1 MSTLVIAEKPSVA
14 QAIAKVIGAYK
25 RQDGYLE
32 GNGYLVSWCFGH
44 LAEYVM
50 PDFYDSRYQYW
61 RFEDLPIIPD
71 KWELS
76 VAREKEKQ
84 FRILAGLMN
93 PEKTGEGEFLVPVEC
108 VVNACDAGREGE
120 LIFKHAYELSGCG
133 LPVKRLWINSLEDNV
148 IAEGFANLKDGS
160 EYAGLLSAAV
170 CRAQAD
176 WLVGINATRAFT
188 TLYHKK
194 LAVGRVQTPTLA
206 MVVERQKKIDNFQK
220 ETYFQVR
227 LEAEGI
233 SAISGKVIDEADCD
247 ALVSECQGKMM
258 EVTKVERV
266 TEKSSPPALYD
277 LTTLQREANRF
288 YGYTAQETLSI
299 MQELYEERLVTYP
312 RTDSQY
318 ITPDMEGTVLDLL
331 DAVPD
336 ELLFLSGP
344 LVGKNISRIVNAEKV
359 SDHHAILPTR
369 EAFAHSGSLDGMK
382 KDIFNLIVQRL
393 VQAVSGDCVLRK
405 TIVNVR
411 CAGHGFTAKGKE
423 IIEPGYTAVEEAF
436 LATMKGKDNC
446 CAEAGNPSATDENEA
461 DGAVFTDDAGKV
473 PEADFS
479 GLKEGMEIKN
489 VLAVKCRRYTSPP
502 HPYTE
507 DTLLSAMETAGK
519 KEFDRETE
527 KKGLGT
533 PATRASMIE
542 KLVSSG
548 YAVRKGKQI
557 LPTKEGAELIEV
569 MPDSLKSA
577 SLTAEWENRLLEIE
591 RGKAGPEE
599 FMCGIT
605 GLLSKMLA
613 DCEKIPED
621 ELRRFDTREV
631 IGRCPL
637 CGRPVYEGNRNFHC
651 ADQSCKFA
659 IWKESNYLSNMKKT
673 ITKSIA
679 QDFLSKGRTHA
690 DDFYSAKSGK
700 NFVADLVMQIEDGR
714 VRYSMEFPPRK
725 PSRVSAGKKHGAK
738 TGDEKRGAK
747 TGDEKR
753 GGSNRSRPITQK

>member
-1 MSTLVIAEKPSVA
+1 M
-14 QAIAKVIGAYK
+14 IGAYK

-32 GNGYLVSWCFGH
+32 GNGYLVSWCFEH

-61 RFEDLPIIPD
+61 RFEDLPIIPE

-76 VAREKEKQ
+76 VARDKEKQ

-93 PEKTGEGEFLVPVEC
+93 PEEAGEGEFLVPVEY

-120 LIFKHAYELSGCG
+120 LIFKHAYDLSGCG
-133 LPVKRLWINSLEDNV
+133 LPVKRLWINSLEDNA
-148 IAEGFANLKDGS
+148 IAEGFANLRDGS
-160 EYAGLLSAAV
+160 EYNGLLAAAV
-170 CRAQAD
+170 CRAKAD

-220 ETYFQVR
+220 ETYFQVK

-233 SAISGKVIDEADCD
+233 SAISGKIMGETDCD
-247 ALVSECQGKMM
+247 ALISACQGETM
-258 EVTKVERV
+258 EVTKVEQV

-288 YGYTAQETLSI
+288 YGYTAQETLSA

-318 ITPDMEGTVLDLL
+318 ITPDMEDTVLDLL
-331 DAVPD
+331 DAAPD

-369 EAFAHSGSLDGMK
+369 EALAHSGSLSGMK

-393 VQAVSGDCVLRK
+393 VQAVSSDCVFRK

-411 CAGHGFTAKGKE
+411 CAGHDFTAKGKE

-436 LATMKGKDNC
+436 LATVKGKGGLVGNAD
-446 CAEAGNPSATDENEA
+446 AGNLSGADENEEDG
-461 DGAVFTDDAGKV
+461 DGADRADDAGKA
-473 PEADFS
+473 PGADFL

-489 VLAVKCRRYTSPP
+489 ALAVKCRRYTSPP
-502 HPYTE
+502 RLYTE

-557 LPTKEGAELIEV
+557 LPTKEGIELIEV
-569 MPDSLKSA
+569 MPDGLKSA
-577 SLTAEWENRLLEIE
+577 SLTAKWENRLLEIE
-591 RGKAGPEE
+591 RGKADPEE
-599 FMCGIT
+599 FMLGIT
-605 GLLSKMLA
+605 GFLSKMLA
-613 DCEKIPED
+613 DCEKITED

-659 IWKESNYLSNMKKT
+659 IWKESNYLSNMKKA
-673 ITKSIA
+673 ITKSMA
-679 QDFLSKGRTHA
+679 QDFLSKGRTYA
-690 DDFYSAKSGK
+690 EDFYSAKSGK
-700 NFVADLVMQIEDGR
+700 NFAADLVMRVEDGR

-725 PSRVSAGKKHGAK
+725 PSRVSVGKKHG
-738 TGDEKRGAK
+738 TK

>member
-1 MSTLVIAEKPSVA
+1 MGTLVIAEKPSVA
-14 QAIAKVIGAYK
+14 QALAKVIGAYK

-61 RFEDLPIIPD
+61 RFEDLPIIPE

-76 VAREKEKQ
+76 VARDKEKQ
-84 FRILAGLMN
+84 FRILAKLMN
-93 PEKTGEGEFLVPVEC
+93 PEKAGDGEILPPVEC

-120 LIFKHAYELSGCG
+120 LIFRHAYDLSGSS
-133 LPVKRLWINSLEDNV
+133 LPVKRLWIHSLEESA
-148 IAEGFANLKDGS
+148 ITEGFANLRDGS
-160 EYAGLLSAAV
+160 EYAGLLSAAI

-227 LEAEGI
+227 LEGEGI
-233 SAISGKVIDEADCD
+233 VAISEKFMDEADCD
-247 ALVSECQGKMM
+247 ALVESCQGEAM
-258 EVTKVERV
+258 EIIKVERV
-266 TEKSSPPALYD
+266 TGKTSPPALYD

-288 YGYTAQETLSI
+288 YGYTAQETLSA

-331 DAVPD
+331 DAAPE

-369 EAFAHSGSLDGMK
+369 EAFAHSESLDGMK
-382 KDIFNLIVQRL
+382 KDLFSMIVQRL
-393 VQAVSGDCVLRK
+393 VQTVSGDCIFKK
-405 TIVNVR
+405 TTVDVR
-411 CAGHGFTAKGKE
+411 CAGHDFTAKGKE
-423 IIEPGYTAVEEAF
+423 IVEPGYTAVEEAF
-436 LATMKGKDNC
+436 LATVKGKGGSV
-446 CAEAGNPSATDENEA
+446 GNVDTGNLSGADEIERDG
-461 DGAVFTDDAGKV
+461 DGADSAEKV
-473 PEADFS
+473 LASDFS
-479 GLKEGMEIKN
+479 GLEEGMEIRN
-489 VLAVKCRRYTSPP
+489 FQVVKCRRYTSPP
-502 HPYTE
+502 RPYTE

-557 LPTKEGAELIEV
+557 LPAKEGAELIEV
-569 MPDSLKSA
+569 MPDGLKSA

-599 FMCGIT
+599 FMRGIT

-673 ITKSIA
+673 ITKSMA

-700 NFVADLVMQIEDGR
+700 NFAADLVMQIEDGR

-725 PSRVSAGKKHGAK
+725 PSRASAGKKHGAR
-738 TGDEKRGAK
+738 TD
-747 TGDEKR
+747 
-753 GGSNRSRPITQK
+753 GGKNGGTNNCRPITQK